1 MKLVGSGISASL
13 KLTLNNVDEA
23 DHRPRRLA
31 SIIQGAVTGIGNRL
45 VGVAVNFLSVPLT
58 IGYIGQERYGV
69 WVLLGSLMAWFRLA
83 DIGIGN
89 GLTNAIASALGSERP
104 DLVRVHISTA
114 FALLSASALFLG
126 LIIAL
131 AWPWID
137 WPGLFGV
144 KSELARDQVGPAM
157 AATVT
162 FFLLGFPLSVI
173 SRTYIA
179 SQQGKLANYWAA
191 AGTIASFFALVAVAQ
206 MHGSLLSLVIAVSGT
221 GLLVNAMSGIW
232 LFMFHNRAL
241 TPSLRH
247 IRKSSAKGM
256 FGIGIQFFLIQ
267 IMALIVFETD
277 NLIIAHYL
285 GAAQV
290 PSYSLTYSLFNYASL
305 VQAILFNYIW
315 VAYTEAIARQDIGW
329 VRRMFTLNLTFSLA
343 FTSAAVLVLIF
354 IARPF
359 IKLWAGENVVPP
371 IDLVHWMA
379 AWSIINAFCSPIACL
394 LAAAAHIRA
403 QTIYSF
409 VATVINVPLSIFL
422 VQHWGITG
430 SIAATVIA
438 YLVAICLP
446 TSIDVSLLLR
456 KLRNAV

>member
-1 MKLVGSGISASL
+1 L
-13 KLTLNNVDEA
+13 
-23 DHRPRRLA
+23 
-31 SIIQGAVTGIGNRL
+31 
-45 VGVAVNFLSVPLT
+45 LSVPLT
-58 IGYIGQERYGV
+58 IGYLGQERYGV
-69 WVLLGSLMAWFRLA
+69 WVLVGSLLAWFRLA

-89 GLTNAIASALGSERP
+89 GLTNSIANALGTERP
-104 DLVRVHISTA
+104 DLVRIHISTA
-114 FALLSASALFLG
+114 FALLSAIALVLG
-126 LIIAL
+126 LPVAF

-137 WPGLFGV
+137 WAGLFGV
-144 KSELARDQVGPAM
+144 QSELARAQVGPAM
-157 AATVT
+157 AAAVT

-191 AGTIASFFALVAVAQ
+191 AGNIASFLALVGVA
-206 MHGSLLSLVIAVSGT
+206 HTRGSLLWLVIAVSGT

-232 LFMFHNRAL
+232 LFVFHNPAL
-241 TPSLRH
+241 APSHRH

-256 FGIGIQFFLIQ
+256 FGIGVQFFLIQ

-290 PSYSLTYSLFNYASL
+290 PSYSLTYSLFNYSSI
-305 VQAILFNYIW
+305 VQVILFNYVW
-315 VAYTEAIARQDIGW
+315 VAYTEAIARRDIDW
-329 VRRMFTLNLTFSLA
+329 VRRTFTLNVTFSLG
-343 FTSAAVLVLIF
+343 FTSVAALVLIV

-371 IDLVHWMA
+371 IELVYWMA
-379 AWSIINAFCSPIACL
+379 AWSVIYAFCSPIACL
-394 LAAAAHIRA
+394 LAAAAHLRA
-403 QTIYSF
+403 QTIYAF

-422 VQHWGITG
+422 VQRWGITG

-446 TSIDVSLLLR
+446 TSIDVALLLR